1 MKADPAKHR
10 SPRERA
16 SGRARS
22 SSMAPPHAVPDEVQ
36 AALSGMMEQVSAI
49 SAAPTD
55 AERERQYDVLAGML
69 ATATA
74 QGPASEYL
82 AGGGSGAEEFCDDDE
97 DARFAIHCAAPQ
109 SPRPEHREAEASAKA
124 EAEAATAA
132 AEARAR
138 WGDDSEES
146 EDEPAPPPPP
156 PVPPAVDAPGS
167 EPAADAEALVE
178 AEIALGMKIALGL
191 GTAEATTQ
199 PQAPPA
205 AELTDEEA
213 AKAAWVAEAEAE
225 WAAEVVRVRARVGVR
240 VRVRVGVGVRIRVS
254 RTAG

>member
-1 MKADPAKHR
+1 MQ
-10 SPRERA
+10 
-16 SGRARS
+16 
-22 SSMAPPHAVPDEVQ
+22 APPHAVPDEVQ

-109 SPRPEHREAEASAKA
+109 SPRPEHRAAEASAKA

-146 EDEPAPPPPP
+146 EDEPAPP
-156 PVPPAVDAPGS
+156 AVDAPGS
-167 EPAADAEALVE
+167 QPAADAEALIE
-178 AEIALGMKIALGL
+178 AEIALGLKLALGL
-191 GTAEATTQ
+191 GTAEGSTQ
-199 PQAPPA
+199 PQAKGV
-205 AELTDEEA
+205 E
-213 AKAAWVAEAEAE
+213 
-225 WAAEVVRVRARVGVR
+225 VR
-240 VRVRVGVGVRIRVS
+240 VRVS
-254 RTAG
+254 

>member
-36 AALSGMMEQVSAI
+36 AALSGMMEQVAAI

-74 QGPASEYL
+74 QGPATEYL
-82 AGGGSGAEEFCDDDE
+82 AGGGSGAEEFVDDDE

-109 SPRPEHREAEASAKA
+109 SYLKRVLLGNALLWVLWH
-124 EAEAATAA
+124 AA
-132 AEARAR
+132 
-138 WGDDSEES
+138 
-146 EDEPAPPPPP
+146 
-156 PVPPAVDAPGS
+156 
-167 EPAADAEALVE
+167 
-178 AEIALGMKIALGL
+178 
-191 GTAEATTQ
+191 
-199 PQAPPA
+199 
-205 AELTDEEA
+205 
-213 AKAAWVAEAEAE
+213 
-225 WAAEVVRVRARVGVR
+225 
-240 VRVRVGVGVRIRVS
+240 
-254 RTAG
+254 